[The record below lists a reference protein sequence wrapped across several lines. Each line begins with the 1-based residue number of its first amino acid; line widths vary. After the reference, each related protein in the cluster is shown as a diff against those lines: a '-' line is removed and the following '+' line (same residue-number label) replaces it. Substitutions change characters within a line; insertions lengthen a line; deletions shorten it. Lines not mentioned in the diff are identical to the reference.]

1 MKGSMRD
8 PIHLKRSQYSSRI
21 LITPNNKQ
29 NNQKPTKRG
38 ISSEPYS
45 KSQEQLDN
53 ESINITSLITQSTK
67 NGRPLTGMN
76 INSYGQ
82 NVKYF

>member
-8 PIHLKRSQYSSRI
+8 QVQLKKSQYSSRI

-29 NNQKPTKRG
+29 NNHKNSKRG
-38 ISSEPYS
+38 NSSEPYS

-53 ESINITSLITQSTK
+53 EAINISSLITQSTK

-82 NVKYF
+82 NVK